1 VLVIYLAPLPRG
13 FLFGLGTL
21 VRFRCRFRN
30 LRFVHIDGVA
40 RQGSDIVILTKP
52 RTLRLKANRFVRWR
66 NRRDTKM
73 KRLATI
79 CALMLAVTLPSA
91 SMAQQPATQKLAITQ
106 IESVKEPEH
115 AVVQIVVVLENGS
128 RMMLQ
133 MNVFTAQSLAD
144 QIAKLGI

>member
-1 VLVIYLAPLPRG
+1 LYAGEIEG
-13 FLFGLGTL
+13 
-21 VRFRCRFRN
+21 
-30 LRFVHIDGVA
+30 
-40 RQGSDIVILTKP
+40 
-52 RTLRLKANRFVRWR
+52 
-66 NRRDTKM
+66 DTKM

-79 CALMLAVTLPSA
+79 RALMLAVTLPSA

>member
-1 VLVIYLAPLPRG
+1 
-13 FLFGLGTL
+13 
-21 VRFRCRFRN
+21 
-30 LRFVHIDGVA
+30 
-40 RQGSDIVILTKP
+40 
-52 RTLRLKANRFVRWR
+52 
-66 NRRDTKM
+66 M

-79 CALMLAVTLPSA
+79 CALMLAVTPSA
-91 SMAQQPATQKLAITQ
+91 SMAQQPATQRLAITQ
-106 IESVKEPEH
+106 IENVKEPEH

>member
-1 VLVIYLAPLPRG
+1 
-13 FLFGLGTL
+13 
-21 VRFRCRFRN
+21 
-30 LRFVHIDGVA
+30 
-40 RQGSDIVILTKP
+40 
-52 RTLRLKANRFVRWR
+52 
-66 NRRDTKM
+66 M

-91 SMAQQPATQKLAITQ
+91 LMAQQPATQRLAITQ